1 MKILIIED
9 TDFKAKECLSCL
21 ECFHAEC
28 TVVSNEKDAK
38 ILLKNRSDFDV
49 ILLDME
55 LDLSLDL
62 SEGRGS
68 YSGLS
73 ILNTMKYNRIQIP
86 VIVFTA
92 YRNFSEMKP
101 TSDPKNLLFLYNDC
115 YFYPNILPK
124 IQAGFDTRYL
134 DGLHNYMCYR
144 YSNYVGV
151 VEYSVYNS
159 IWKRNLQNIIYKCME
174 TKKYE
179 NTNC

>member
-9 TDFKAKECLSCL
+9 SDIKAKECLSCL
-21 ECFHAEC
+21 GCFHAEC
-28 TVVSNEKDAK
+28 TVASNEQDAK
-38 ILLKNRSDFDV
+38 KILKNCADFDV

-55 LDLSLDL
+55 LDLSSDL
-62 SEGRGS
+62 SEGRGN

-86 VIVFTA
+86 VIVVTV
-92 YRNFSEMKP
+92 YRNFSEMKT
-101 TSDPKNLLFLYNDC
+101 TSDPNNLLFLYNDR
-115 YFYPNILPK
+115 YFHPSIPPK
-124 IQAGFDTRYL
+124 TPTDFDTRYL

-144 YSNYVGV
+144 YRNYVGV

-159 IWKRNLQNIIYKCME
+159 VWKRQLQDMINKCME
-174 TKKYE
+174 KKKYE